1 MKSNSILQ
9 LKHVIWGS
17 AGLVVVI
24 LFLLFVTHLGTKP
37 TTQSVKDL

>member
-24 LFLLFVTHLGTKP
+24 LLLLFAPGSEAHYARATAAGG
-37 TTQSVKDL
+37 